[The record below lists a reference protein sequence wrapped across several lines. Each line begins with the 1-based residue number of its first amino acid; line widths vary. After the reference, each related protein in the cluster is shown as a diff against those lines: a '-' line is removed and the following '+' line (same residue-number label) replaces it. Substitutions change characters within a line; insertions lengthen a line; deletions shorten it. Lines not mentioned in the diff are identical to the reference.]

1 MEKLYDNLDMAVA
14 FAISFESF
22 VYFYDDIAIGAY
34 EKEICEHCGYHIQS
48 TDYLAPR
55 SNCKKP
61 CSILSSYEF
70 GVDCKLHDELIKN
83 FEITEKDFRPIRNK
97 LGEIVYY
104 QITPQHTMLKLE
116 EVNRWKPHLICEKC
130 GYVEYTDDEYITP
143 SGEPY
148 YYITQQA
155 LEDMHDLN
163 VTYEVFD
170 CQLPLFVV
178 NKKVY
183 EFLISY
189 YPKAHFFPFFLND
202 SDSFSV

>member
-22 VYFYDDIAIGAY
+22 VYFYDDIAIGEY
-34 EKEICEHCGYHIQS
+34 EKEICKHCGYHIQS
-48 TDYLAPR
+48 ADYLAPR

-70 GVDCKLHDELIKN
+70 GVDCKLHDELIQN
-83 FEITEKDFRPIRNK
+83 FEITENDFRPICNK
-97 LGEIVYY
+97 RGEIVYY

-116 EVNRWKPHLICEKC
+116 EVNRWKPHLICKQC
-130 GYVEYTDDEYITP
+130 GYVEYTDDEYTTP

-163 VTYEVFD
+163 VTCEVFD

-189 YPKAHFFPFFLND
+189 YPKAHFFPFFLNEK
-202 SDSFSV
+202 